1 MITSADRA
9 SGGWRRLIEFPER
22 ARSALVPA
30 WLKRPIVP
38 IWNSSIH
45 GTRAFGEVAAALL
58 SGRFAR
64 CNCCG
69 HFGPVLLRR
78 RSIRPRLIALWGLS
92 QREAAAL
99 VRKETLL
106 CVFCG
111 AKLRARRIA
120 RVVVDR
126 FRVSDPS
133 PKSLREWADRYE
145 VQGLRVAEINR
156 IEGVHEAIAGLP
168 LLSFSDFAD
177 PDHHLPSE
185 IAPSEDLTRLSY
197 PDEHFDL
204 VLTSETL
211 EHVPDLAAS
220 LLEIRRVLKPGGLHI
235 FTVPLRP
242 GVPKTFARATIGP
255 DGRITEHAPP
265 ISHPGGDWGYPVFT
279 EFGADLVSIFDQA
292 GFETT
297 THFGPTT
304 EDDLAQVYVS
314 RKR

>member
-1 MITSADRA
+1 M
-9 SGGWRRLIEFPER
+9 
-22 ARSALVPA
+22 VPA

-38 IWNSSIH
+38 IWNTSIH
-45 GTRAFGEVAAALL
+45 GTRAVGEVAAALL
-58 SGRFAR
+58 SG
-64 CNCCG
+64 CIDHCDCCG
-69 HFGPVLLRR
+69 RLGPLLLRR
-78 RSIRPRLIALWGLS
+78 RSIPPRLITLWGLS

-120 RVVVDR
+120 RVVIDC
-126 FRVSDPS
+126 FPVSDPP
-133 PKSLREWADRYE
+133 PKSLRDWAGRFE
-145 VQGLRVAEINR
+145 LQSLRVAEINR
-156 IEGVHEAIAGLP
+156 IEGVHEAISGLP

-177 PDHHLPSE
+177 PDHHVLSDM
-185 IAPSEDLTRLSY
+185 APSEDLTRLSY

-211 EHVPDLAAS
+211 EHVPDLGAS
-220 LLEIRRVLKPGGLHI
+220 LSEIRRVLKPGGLHV

-242 GVPKTFARATIGP
+242 GVPRTFARATLGL
-255 DGRITEHAPP
+255 DGRFIENAPR
-265 ISHPGGDWGYPVFT
+265 ISHPGGNWGYPVFT
-279 EFGADLVSIFDQA
+279 EFGADLVSILDQG